1 MTPAADDD
9 VVVGV
14 SAAGDAGELR
24 VVHAA
29 ASLCAAVV
37 AAGTAVADDAGA
49 EHGSAA
55 SGAETTG
62 VLDCG
67 SLVPQKGGSCGTDCS
82 SAVLSAAC
90 FDENAGDGLL
100 GGVDL
105 APAFCMYHSSLS
117 VRCLLSVLEV
127 CN

>member
-1 MTPAADDD
+1 M
-9 VVVGV
+9 VVGV
-14 SAAGDAGELR
+14 SAAGDAGGLR

-29 ASLCAAVV
+29 AFLCAAVV
-37 AAGTAVADDAGA
+37 VAGTAVADAGVQ
-49 EHGSAA
+49 HGSAA

-105 APAFCMYHSSLS
+105 ALAFCMYHSSLS